1 MRELSPMSIEYVI
14 DRFEGNIAVCED
26 NSRNFIE
33 IDKARL
39 PEGAREGSTIIMDNK
54 GGISLVDSSVR
65 EKRIADKM
73 KAVWR

>member
-1 MRELSPMSIEYVI
+1 MEYVI

-26 NSRNFIE
+26 ESRNFIE

-39 PEGAREGSTIIMDNK
+39 PEGAHEGSTIVVDDK
-54 GGISLVDSSVR
+54 GLISLGDGTVR

-73 KAVWR
+73 KAAWR